1 MGARMPRGASGN
13 LQPDFTAVVIAV
25 LYGEVCTSATDMIVT
40 DAARPVRAV
49 ALLLRADA
57 LPGRR
62 FFSPTFARNLNE
74 LKLWQAEYGE
84 LFAPPFVCNYGS
96 MG

>member
-1 MGARMPRGASGN
+1 MRARMPRGASGN

-40 DAARPVRAV
+40 DPARPVQAV
-49 ALLLRADA
+49 ALLLRRCAA
-57 LPGRR
+57 GKR

-74 LKLWQAEYGE
+74 LKLWRAEYGE
-84 LFAPPFVCNYGS
+84 LFAPPFVCNCGS